1 VPARPIPS
9 ASPSFI
15 HSDRPLARFAQ
26 PLRRFVAVEAA
37 GGAVLVAAAAAA
49 LVWANVWPA
58 SYTSVWSTDVR
69 IEVGNYE
76 YSGDLVHLVN
86 DLLMGLFF
94 FVVGM
99 EIKRELVHG
108 ELRDRRTVALPAI
121 AALGGMFVPA
131 LIFLSINAGGS
142 GQDGWGIP
150 MATDI
155 AFALGVVALL
165 GSRVPASIKVLL
177 LTLAIADDIGAI
189 VVIAVFY
196 PSDLDGR
203 TLAYAA
209 GIAVLVAVL
218 YRLDVAYPVIYL
230 GLGLV
235 LWLLVYESGV
245 HATMAGVV
253 MGLLT
258 PALPRQ
264 TTLEADEVVDV
275 LANRDD
281 LHAADVRQVA
291 WAIRGSVSA
300 CDRLIDLLHPWTS
313 FVIVPLF
320 ALANAGVE
328 LRGDALADP
337 SAVFVGVFLGLV
349 LGKPIGIAAFAWV
362 AVRLGL
368 GRLPDGARWSQVV
381 GVGILAGIGFT
392 VSLFITELAF
402 DSADLQDDAKLGT
415 LSASIVAALLGSLI
429 LSAISRRT
437 RSGGTRSVGVEDGVH
452 LVDAV
457 ERIDDTHRA

>member
-15 HSDRPLARFAQ
+15 HSDRRLARFAQ

-121 AALGGMFVPA
+121 AALGGMLVPA

-142 GQDGWGIP
+142 GQDGWAIP

-196 PSDLDGR
+196 PSDLDAR

>member
-15 HSDRPLARFAQ
+15 HSDRRLARFAQ

-121 AALGGMFVPA
+121 AALGGMLVPA

-196 PSDLDGR
+196 PSDLDAR

-328 LRGDALADP
+328 LPGDALADP

-362 AVRLGL
+362 AARLGL

>member
-121 AALGGMFVPA
+121 AALGGMLVPA